1 MPALLILAVISWL
14 LGSGK
19 PRAQADDPFLFTALA
34 LRPQRR
40 WRAFFLS
47 AATHGLCVLVVFVS
61 SILFATADDD
71 DFLARQISGHA
82 LVIRLPERIYL
93 APATGRNFPSTA
105 RMAHDP
111 RVSVRRK
118 DLRKYTEGG
127 AQAKMIEPPPVTPA
141 KPQPSL
147 FAMTPPPVPAPPPPQ
162 VEARKF
168 VLPDLPVHVTATQTL
183 LQAEM
188 PPDIPPQINKR
199 LPQLLFWA
207 ADPPKPPN
215 RPFVP
220 GNLTAK
226 LASPK
231 LNAPPSLDPPNQET
245 MVSDLRVAFKT
256 PPVRRSLLPTPPP
269 ATTMPI
275 RVLDPADQPNGPA
288 SIDPFTGT
296 PVHVMALSTDPAPL
310 TDAMKALFIPGGN
323 QLARLP
329 GAPPMFGNPGMGDGS
344 GTGTGGA
351 LSGSGDGSGPDGPQ
365 LLHSLPGDGH
375 LFGMLSPP
383 GLTGTPLRILHPTN
397 GVFDIVVVQSSTSET
412 FSEGAEALSGRPIYT
427 VYLQVGA
434 PREWILQ
441 YCVPNMAGPVQ
452 TGGLVKLGN
461 PEPVRAP
468 YPMVTVRPPQDW
480 RHGGDY
486 LLVHGFLD
494 ESGRFRDMT
503 ILASRAPTEP
513 AIDALLQYLGYW
525 EFRPAVLDG
534 RPVKVE
540 VILAVPPDQL
550 T

>member
-1 MPALLILAVISWL
+1 
-14 LGSGK
+14 
-19 PRAQADDPFLFTALA
+19 
-34 LRPQRR
+34 
-40 WRAFFLS
+40 
-47 AATHGLCVLVVFVS
+47 
-61 SILFATADDD
+61 
-71 DFLARQISGHA
+71 
-82 LVIRLPERIYL
+82 
-93 APATGRNFPSTA
+93 
-105 RMAHDP
+105 
-111 RVSVRRK
+111 
-118 DLRKYTEGG
+118 
-127 AQAKMIEPPPVTPA
+127 
-141 KPQPSL
+141 
-147 FAMTPPPVPAPPPPQ
+147 
-162 VEARKF
+162 
-168 VLPDLPVHVTATQTL
+168 
-183 LQAEM
+183 
-188 PPDIPPQINKR
+188 
-199 LPQLLFWA
+199 
-207 ADPPKPPN
+207 
-215 RPFVP
+215 
-220 GNLTAK
+220 
-226 LASPK
+226 
-231 LNAPPSLDPPNQET
+231 
-245 MVSDLRVAFKT
+245 
-256 PPVRRSLLPTPPP
+256 
-269 ATTMPI
+269 
-275 RVLDPADQPNGPA
+275 
-288 SIDPFTGT
+288 
-296 PVHVMALSTDPAPL
+296 
-310 TDAMKALFIPGGN
+310 
-323 QLARLP
+323 
-329 GAPPMFGNPGMGDGS
+329 MFGNPGTGDGS

-351 LSGSGDGSGPDGPQ
+351 LSGAGDGSGPDGPQ

-468 YPMVTVRPPQDW
+468 YPMVTVRPPEDW